1 MSSGY
6 YAFLVFLGG
15 CSYGILSTIVKLAY
29 EAGFTL
35 SHVSGSQGFW
45 GMALFWLVAW
55 KWRPETIS
63 LKKMAVLIFSGLP
76 MGLTSIFYYR
86 ALETLDASLAIIF
99 LFQFVWIGT
108 IFDILFFK
116 KIPGCRKAVSIL
128 ILLVGSVLASGLEI
142 GRGLSFPVGVFWGA
156 LSAVSYSLVILA
168 SGVVG
173 LGISPVFK
181 SAMMSVGAAA
191 VIFFYLPPVFLTDAD
206 LFLSVMPYGILLGLF
221 GIVVPPFLFSV
232 GIPKIGPGL
241 GSILTASELP
251 TALLMSFFVLHEPVG
266 VYQWIGAALIFVGI
280 VVGNVEK

>member
-108 IFDILFFK
+108 IFDILLFK

-128 ILLVGSVLASGLEI
+128 ILLAGSVLASGLEI
-142 GRGLSFPVGVFWGA
+142 GQGISFPAGVFWGA

-191 VIFFYLPPVFLTDAD
+191 VIFFYLPPLFLTDAD

-251 TALLMSFFVLHEPVG
+251 TALLMSFFVKAP
-266 VYQWIGAALIFVGI
+266 
-280 VVGNVEK
+280 

>member
-55 KWRPETIS
+55 KWKPETIS

-108 IFDILFFK
+108 IFEEN
-116 KIPGCRKAVSIL
+116 
-128 ILLVGSVLASGLEI
+128 SG
-142 GRGLSFPVGVFWGA
+142 
-156 LSAVSYSLVILA
+156 
-168 SGVVG
+168 
-173 LGISPVFK
+173 
-181 SAMMSVGAAA
+181 
-191 VIFFYLPPVFLTDAD
+191 
-206 LFLSVMPYGILLGLF
+206 MP
-221 GIVVPPFLFSV
+221 
-232 GIPKIGPGL
+232 
-241 GSILTASELP
+241 
-251 TALLMSFFVLHEPVG
+251 
-266 VYQWIGAALIFVGI
+266 
-280 VVGNVEK
+280 

>member
-1 MSSGY
+1 M
-6 YAFLVFLGG
+6 
-15 CSYGILSTIVKLAY
+15 CI
-29 EAGFTL
+29 
-35 SHVSGSQGFW
+35 
-45 GMALFWLVAW
+45 
-55 KWRPETIS
+55 RD
-63 LKKMAVLIFSGLP
+63 
-76 MGLTSIFYYR
+76 R
-86 ALETLDASLAIIF
+86 
-99 LFQFVWIGT
+99 
-108 IFDILFFK
+108 
-116 KIPGCRKAVSIL
+116 
-128 ILLVGSVLASGLEI
+128 EI

-266 VYQWIGAALIFVGI
+266 V
-280 VVGNVEK
+280 